1 MTSREKVL
9 PFLALALTT
18 LIVVGAMVP
27 ALPAE
32 AASEPPFV
40 LYFPQDPRPRSSR
53 RPSVPRGQVVGA
65 TRATI

>member
-9 PFLALALTT
+9 PFLALALT